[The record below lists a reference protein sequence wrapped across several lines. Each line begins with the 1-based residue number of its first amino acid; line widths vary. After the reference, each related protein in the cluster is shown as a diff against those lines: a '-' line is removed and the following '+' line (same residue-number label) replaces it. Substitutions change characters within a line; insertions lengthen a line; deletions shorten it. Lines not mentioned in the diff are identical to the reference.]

1 MNESMLEQIMADV
14 AAERAAF
21 DTLTKEK
28 NAIEQKIEAARNG
41 NGDLNAARDLRRRLP
56 EVNAELAESHKRL
69 TRLNVAQYEAELP
82 IAVAAVPALAAEM
95 DARRETAEAATAAF
109 VQAQAAFD
117 TAAARVREL
126 TYTLNVARRVV
137 ADEDARQ
144 PKSIVMPASFH

>member
-1 MNESMLEQIMADV
+1 MDESTLEQITADV

-41 NGDLNAARDLRRRLP
+41 NGDLNAVRDLRRRLP
-56 EVNAELAESHKRL
+56 EVNAELAESQKRL

-82 IAVAAVPALAAEM
+82 IAAAAVPALAAEM

-126 TYTLNVARRVV
+126 TYTLNVARRYL
-137 ADEDARQ
+137 
-144 PKSIVMPASFH
+144 